1 MKLVNRLVIPRTIES
16 PRTELAIYKLVN
28 GKHEFYCWHC
38 KTGVNSY
45 WRPTGTLKQMQFLMD
60 NHLNTPRHQ
69 QKVTTWR
76 KVMEEKRTGKGEV
89 CLPFFSFGG
98 K

>member
-1 MKLVNRLVIPRTIES
+1 
-16 PRTELAIYKLVN
+16 
-28 GKHEFYCWHC
+28 
-38 KTGVNSY
+38 
-45 WRPTGTLKQMQFLMD
+45 MQFLMD